1 MLSQNQ
7 VVVARKAIE
16 STYTDKCNITEYVNT
31 KINNVVST
39 SKELITSDEPCRL
52 SFSKLSS
59 TTESDEASSV
69 AQIIKLFI
77 SPDIEI
83 KPGSIIE
90 VSRNNKTTRYK
101 ASGKPAVY
109 LTHQEIILELEQ
121 RWA

>member
-7 VVVARKAIE
+7 VVVARKSIE

-90 VSRNNKTTRYK
+90 VSRNSKTTRYK

>member
-90 VSRNNKTTRYK
+90 VSRNSKTTRYK

>member
-1 MLSQNQ
+1 MLSPNQ

-16 STYTDKCNITEYVNT
+16 STYSDKCTITEYINT
-31 KINNVVST
+31 KVNNVVST
-39 SKELITSDEPCRL
+39 SKEVIASDEPCRL

-59 TTESDEASSV
+59 TTESDGESSV
-69 AQIIKLFI
+69 AQTIKLFI

-90 VSRNNKTTRYK
+90 VSRNSKITRYK

-109 LTHQEIILELEQ
+109 ITHQEIVLGLEQ